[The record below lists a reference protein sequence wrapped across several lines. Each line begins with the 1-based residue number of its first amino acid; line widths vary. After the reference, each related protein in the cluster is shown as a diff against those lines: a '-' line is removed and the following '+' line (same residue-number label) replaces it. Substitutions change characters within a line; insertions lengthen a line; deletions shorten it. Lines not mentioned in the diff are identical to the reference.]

1 MNNIDFNKE
10 RKLMLKADLFVL
22 SGYKDKALEIIKEVF
37 KNDFNHLNAFY
48 LTESNPEYSLYSK
61 ELNELVHKY
70 MLDLCLNNLDKKINK
85 HA

>member
-1 MNNIDFNKE
+1 MKNIDWNKE

-37 KNDFNHLNAFY
+37 NDDFNYLNAFY

-70 MLDLCLNNLDKKINK
+70 MLDLCLNNLDKKC
-85 HA
+85 HM

>member
-1 MNNIDFNKE
+1 MKNIDWNKE

-37 KNDFNHLNAFY
+37 NDDFNYLNAFY

-61 ELNELVHKY
+61 ELNELVHK
-70 MLDLCLNNLDKKINK
+70 
-85 HA
+85 

>member
-1 MNNIDFNKE
+1 MKNIDFNKE

-37 KNDFNHLNAFY
+37 KDDFNHLNAFY

-61 ELNELVHKY
+61 ELNKLVHKY
-70 MLDLCLNNLDKKINK
+70 MLDLCFINLDKKC
-85 HA
+85 HM

>member
-1 MNNIDFNKE
+1 MKNIDWNKE

-37 KNDFNHLNAFY
+37 NDDFNYLNAFY

-70 MLDLCLNNLDKKINK
+70 MLDLCLNKLDKKC
-85 HA
+85 HM

>member
-1 MNNIDFNKE
+1 MKNIDWNKE

-37 KNDFNHLNAFY
+37 NDDFNYLNAFY

>member
-1 MNNIDFNKE
+1 MKNIDWNKE

-37 KNDFNHLNAFY
+37 KDDFNHLNAFY

>member
-1 MNNIDFNKE
+1 MKNIDFNKE

-37 KNDFNHLNAFY
+37 KDDFNYLNAFY

>member
-1 MNNIDFNKE
+1 MKNIDWNKE
-10 RKLMLKADLFVL
+10 RKLMLKADLFIL

-37 KNDFNHLNAFY
+37 NDDFNYLNAFY

>member
-1 MNNIDFNKE
+1 MKNIDWNKE

-37 KNDFNHLNAFY
+37 NDDFNYLNAFY
-48 LTESNPEYSLYSK
+48 LTESNPEYSIYSK

-70 MLDLCLNNLDKKINK
+70 MLDLCLNNLNKKC
-85 HA
+85 HM